1 MNILYDN
8 GLYELAYDDENYEN
22 LQFVRMDTICDVTYV
37 TLKNVLTEEI
47 LTFEKEKI
55 KDLKKRTMLQVFKN
69 QHLNMVADEH
79 FYSIY

>member
-55 KDLKKRTMLQVFKN
+55 QDLKKRTMLQVFKN

-79 FYSIY
+79 LFSIY